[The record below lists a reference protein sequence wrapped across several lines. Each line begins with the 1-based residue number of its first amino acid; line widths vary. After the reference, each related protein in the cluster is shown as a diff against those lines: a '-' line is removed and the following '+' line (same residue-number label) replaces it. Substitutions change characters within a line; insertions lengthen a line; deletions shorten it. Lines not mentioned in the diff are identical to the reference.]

1 MKISRKIIAIIS
13 AIIII
18 LYIVWAIYLLIVRS
32 SDTYIVRQGTLAK
45 EDTVVGYIIR
55 DETVEK
61 GEDYEN
67 GIYAIAIEG
76 QRVAKNEA
84 IFRYYS
90 DTEKEKTEQIEELN
104 QQIQKLLEEQTY
116 EPSADIKAIENQI
129 EEKIEKL
136 NTLNNYQEITEAKNN
151 IDTLIGKKI
160 NFIGEVIENNE
171 IKKLIKDRKKLE
183 NELKNGSEYQKSQM
197 SGVVSYRIDGLEEIL
212 TPEKFNE
219 INEGFLNGLGLK
231 TGEIISTNNEC
242 GKVIDN
248 FKCYI
253 AVTMDSEQAMEAKVN
268 DTLKL
273 RISNEESKAKIVQ
286 INEDNGKRTIIFQ
299 ISKMTED
306 LIKHRKILVDVIWW
320 NESGLKVPNEALIKE
335 NNLYYVIRNKAGVQS
350 KLLVKIV
357 KQTDKFSIIDYYT
370 DKELIEL
377 GISDNDI
384 KNYKKISNYDEVELQ
399 KNKE

>member
-286 INEDNGKRTIIFQ
+286 IN
-299 ISKMTED
+299 
-306 LIKHRKILVDVIWW
+306 DVIWW